1 MSHTDEAVS
10 VTSNTWQANKPL
22 ALLLRSLTF
31 LIPLLAGWLVV
42 ATVSDGLF
50 RPSGFFGAAL
60 WAFQALMIGSCV
72 AGLVDRFSRRLVPL
86 STLFETALI
95 FPEHAPSR
103 FEFARRIGS
112 KSRLESELAG
122 IKTGDNFEDE
132 PAQQAA
138 ERALALV
145 SLLGLHD
152 RSMRGHSERVRTYVD
167 LIAAEMNVP
176 EDDRAKMSWAALLH
190 DVGKLRVDPV
200 ILHSRNAPTEDQW
213 SLVKEHPA
221 HSADLM
227 RSLFDWLGDAFGAAT
242 EHHERWDGTGYPQQ
256 LAGDEISL
264 AGRITAVAD
273 AFDAMTATRSYKQ
286 PMSVSEARQEL
297 MDCQGAQFDPA
308 VVRAFLNV
316 SLGRNWAVGP
326 LGRLS
331 EKPGLA
337 INSLGGLPTVAT
349 AAILAAAFVVGAIS
363 SPTDKQPPAE
373 LASVD
378 ADSQQPGSAT
388 ATSTNGTT
396 VADGVDPELTT
407 TNSQEVPSS
416 TTPATAEAADSLT
429 TESGTP
435 GTPPTVSPETSS
447 QPTSTVPV
455 NYPSASDDSYTAGPG
470 DWVVMEVLDND
481 DSGDSAWDTE
491 TLGFYIEPEHGDRWE
506 KLTNGRLRYKP
517 SIDFAGADTFK
528 YVVCNKGGHC
538 AIGTVTVA
546 VEEN

>member
-1 MSHTDEAVS
+1 MSHTDEAVT

-22 ALLLRSLTF
+22 ALVLRSLAF
-31 LIPLLAGWLVV
+31 LIPLLGGWLVV

-50 RPSGFFGAAL
+50 RPSGFSGAAL
-60 WAFQALMIGSCV
+60 WAVQALIIGSCV

-86 STLFETALI
+86 SALFRTELV
-95 FPEHAPSR
+95 FPDHAPSR

-112 KSRLESELAG
+112 KSRLESDLAG

-152 RSMRGHSERVRTYVD
+152 RSMRGHSERVRNYVD
-167 LIAAEMNVP
+167 LIAAEMDVP

-190 DVGKLRVDPV
+190 DVGKLKIDPV
-200 ILHSRNAPTEDQW
+200 ILASRNEPTEDQW
-213 SLVKEHPA
+213 YSVKEHPA

-256 LAGDEISL
+256 LAGVEISL

-273 AFDAMTATRSYKQ
+273 AFDAMTATRSYKH
-286 PMSVSEARQEL
+286 PMSVSEARQAL
-297 MDCQGAQFDPA
+297 MDSQGTQFDPA

-326 LGRLS
+326 LGWLS

-337 INSLGGLPTVAT
+337 INSLGVLPTMAT
-349 AAILAAAFVVGAIS
+349 AAILAAAFAVGAIS
-363 SPTDKQPPAE
+363 TPADKRPPAE

-378 ADSQQPGSAT
+378 ADSQEPES
-388 ATSTNGTT
+388 TSTTSTSGNT
-396 VADGVDPELTT
+396 ADGVDPNITT
-407 TNSQEVPSS
+407 TDSQDEPS
-416 TTPATAEAADSLT
+416 TTALAT
-429 TESGTP
+429 TETADIPTTEP
-435 GTPPTVSPETSS
+435 GSPATPPTTSP
-447 QPTSTVPV
+447 PTSTVPV
-455 NYPSASDDSYTAGPG
+455 SYPSASDDSYTTGPG
-470 DWVVMEVLDND
+470 DWVVMQVLDND
-481 DSGDSAWDTE
+481 DSGDFEWDTE
-491 TLGFYIEPEHGDRWE
+491 TLDFYIEPEHGDRWE

-517 SIDFAGADTFK
+517 AIDFAGADTFK